1 MRIRFERR
9 HWSGICALALACAT
23 GCRQDMHNQP
33 KMIPQRHSALFSDG
47 RSARPQ
53 VPGTVARSQQ
63 VEASYLTTGL
73 IAGAEGNAI
82 PFPVT
87 LTVMARGQ
95 EQFNIYCSPCHSRVG
110 NGKGAIV
117 ERGYYKAG
125 NFQSTRLQQ
134 APLGHFFWV
143 ITHGYGAMP
152 NYSAEIR
159 PEDRW
164 AIVAY
169 IRALQLSQNA
179 QSTDVPAGAR
189 VSYMRDLLDRASL
202 PANYMKDWDDSV
214 DSDVTVERSSPS
226 PALTAPSPAVSAAPA
241 SPVTPSSASS
251 AAKPTATSEPV
262 KIAGAAPA
270 PKTAPTSREQE
281 KAAPPPA
288 PKGDA
293 DHGKALY
300 AASCSA
306 CHQPTR
312 AGVPPVFPSLIG
324 IVEKDGEAKVRKVA
338 KEGIPDAKPPMPPH
352 PDYTDT
358 DLDDLIAFL
367 KTK

>member
-1 MRIRFERR
+1 MKVRIERMRRAGF
-9 HWSGICALALACAT
+9 LALILACTVLACTT

-33 KMIPQRHSALFSDG
+33 KMIPQRHSAFFSDG
-47 RSARPQ
+47 RSARQQ
-53 VPGTVARSQQ
+53 VPGTVSRVQQ

-73 IAGAEGNAI
+73 IAGAEGNAM
-82 PFPVT
+82 PFPAT
-87 LTVMARGQ
+87 PTVMARGQ
-95 EQFNIYCSPCHSRVG
+95 EQFNIYCTPCHSRVG

-117 ERGYYKAG
+117 QRGYYKAG

-152 NYSAEIR
+152 NYAVEIR

-169 IRALQLSQNA
+169 IRALQYSQNA
-179 QSTDVPAGAR
+179 KSTDAPAGAR
-189 VSYMRDLLDRASL
+189 VEHMRDLLERASL
-202 PANYMKDWDDSV
+202 PANFLNEWDTST
-214 DSDVTVERSSPS
+214 DSDVPVVRSAPAPVSSTPVAAAPVEPSSGTVAKPS
-226 PALTAPSPAVSAAPA
+226 PGSEPAKIASAAP
-241 SPVTPSSASS
+241 P
-251 AAKPTATSEPV
+251 AAVP
-262 KIAGAAPA
+262 
-270 PKTAPTSREQE
+270 E
-281 KAAPPPA
+281 KAAPPA

-293 DHGKALY
+293 DHGKVLY
-300 AASCSA
+300 IANCSV

-312 AGVPPVFPSLIG
+312 AGLPPVFPSLLG

-338 KEGIPDAKPPMPPH
+338 REGIPDAKPPMPPH
-352 PDYTDT
+352 PDFTESDI
-358 DLDDLIAFL
+358 DDVVAFL

>member
-1 MRIRFERR
+1 MRISFERL
-9 HWSGICALALACAT
+9 HWPGVCALILACAT
-23 GCRQDMHNQP
+23 GCRQDMQNQP
-33 KMIPQRHSALFSDG
+33 KMIALRHAAFFRDG
-47 RSARPQ
+47 RSARQQ
-53 VPGTVARSQQ
+53 VPGTVGRSQQ

-87 LTVMARGQ
+87 PAVMARGQ

-143 ITHGYGAMP
+143 ITHGHGAMP
-152 NYSAEIR
+152 NYSVEIR

-164 AIVAY
+164 AIAAY

-179 QSTDVPAGAR
+179 QSTDVPEGAR
-189 VSYMRDLLDRASL
+189 VSHMRDLLVQANL
-202 PANYMKDWDDSV
+202 PANYLKDWDDSV
-214 DSDVTVERSSPS
+214 DSDVPVVRSGLS
-226 PALTAPSPAVSAAPA
+226 PALATPASAVQGTSSSSTSSKPATETEPKRSSSAAP
-241 SPVTPSSASS
+241 
-251 AAKPTATSEPV
+251 KGE
-262 KIAGAAPA
+262 GQE
-270 PKTAPTSREQE
+270 KTAP
-281 KAAPPPA
+281 PA
-288 PKGDA
+288 PTGDA

-312 AGVPPVFPSLIG
+312 AGLPPVFPSLIG

-338 KEGIPDAKPPMPPH
+338 KEGIPSANPPMPPH

>member
-1 MRIRFERR
+1 MAIKTTTWKRIKRIVRR
-9 HWSGICALALACAT
+9 LPWSGVWGFILACAV
-23 GCRQDMHNQP
+23 GCRQDMHDQP
-33 KMIPQRHSALFSDG
+33 KMIPQRGTSFFSDR
-47 RSARPQ
+47 RSARQQ
-53 VPGTVARSQQ
+53 VQGTVGRSQQ

-73 IAGAEGNAI
+73 IAGAEGNAM

-87 LTVMARGQ
+87 PAVMARGQ
-95 EQFNIYCSPCHSRVG
+95 ERFNIYCSPCHSRVG

-117 ERGYYKAG
+117 QRGYYQAG
-125 NFQSTRLQQ
+125 NLQSTRLQE

-152 NYSAEIR
+152 NYSVEIR

-164 AIVAY
+164 AIAAY

-179 QSTDVPAGAR
+179 QDTDVPAGQPIHE
-189 VSYMRDLLDRASL
+189 MRDLLVRASL
-202 PANYMKDWDDSV
+202 PANFLEDWNTSTDA
-214 DSDVTVERSSPS
+214 TVPAAVPS
-226 PALTAPSPAVSAAPA
+226 PPAPAVPTHAAAAPGRPLSSTARKSPAEPEQATKSSAAPQA
-241 SPVTPSSASS
+241 
-251 AAKPTATSEPV
+251 E
-262 KIAGAAPA
+262 G
-270 PKTAPTSREQE
+270 QE
-281 KAAPPPA
+281 NPPPPA

-293 DHGKALY
+293 DHGKTLY
-300 AASCSA
+300 TANCSP

-312 AGVPPVFPSLIG
+312 AGLPPTIPSLIG

-352 PDYTDT
+352 ADFSET